1 MATPFSLTGHP
12 VVMLPAGIEG
22 GLPVGVQ
29 LIGRRWDEATL
40 LDVSAQVEAA
50 MGGFQAPPA
59 PVHSRP

>member
-1 MATPFSLTGHP
+1 
-12 VVMLPAGIEG
+12 MLPAGIEG